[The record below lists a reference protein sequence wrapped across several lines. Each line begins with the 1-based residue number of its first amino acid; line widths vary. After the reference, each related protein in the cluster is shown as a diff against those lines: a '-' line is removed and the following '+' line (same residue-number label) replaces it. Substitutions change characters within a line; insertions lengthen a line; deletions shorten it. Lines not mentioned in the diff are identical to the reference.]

1 MYRFLLLGPLLVAST
16 SAEAQVPSRA
26 ATQVVTPAP
35 TAPPAA
41 TVVVTPP
48 QPAPA
53 QSVAV
58 PPPASDPATVVPSDP
73 ATEKK
78 ARYVGEV
85 PPVELT
91 LVYPPAEGQ
100 AFALETYNL
109 VKGQDGY
116 YSPTVEA
123 NSFVMKIP
131 EPWKDVPVTVICS
144 VKGKPRAVGSLF
156 WQYSNDAPGGGV
168 DFRFP
173 PGETET
179 RYQTN
184 FVGGG
189 YPFPM
194 KSLWLTLP
202 LATGVKECRIS
213 GTFVRPAAVTH

>member
-1 MYRFLLLGPLLVAST
+1 MMKRFVIIGLLASP
-16 SAEAQVPSRA
+16 AAAQ
-26 ATQVVTPAP
+26 AP
-35 TAPPAA
+35 NPAA
-41 TVVVTPP
+41 TRVVVPAPP
-48 QPAPA
+48 SAPAQTVPAPA
-53 QSVAV
+53 ASIAV
-58 PPPASDPATVVPSDP
+58 PVPVTPQASVPSDP

-131 EPWKDVPVTVICS
+131 EPWKDVPVLVICS
-144 VKGKPRAVGSLF
+144 VKGKPRAIGSLF

-184 FVGGG
+184 FAGGG

-194 KSLWLTLP
+194 KSMWLTLP
-202 LATGVKECRIS
+202 MATGVKECRVS
-213 GTFVRPAAVTH
+213 GTFVRPAAVTN